1 MEPVQGTLTSHCGA
15 GFLRRIAPVMTP
27 ECIARIGNKW
37 YGAHNKTIC
46 ANMMRAI
53 VRYDNIQGLSKIYDR
68 LRVNSPR
75 AELEVVGRFLRSG
88 QHAYRFHRD
97 SAAALVVS
105 LFQQTPPDDVEMLY
119 IKETVFGVRGEL
131 RLWIARTLVS
141 SHWQQYTQVPS
152 SVLQPA
158 NLC

>member
-1 MEPVQGTLTSHCGA
+1 
-15 GFLRRIAPVMTP
+15 MTP

-75 AELEVVGRFLRSG
+75 AELEVVGRFLRG

-119 IKETVFGVRGEL
+119 IKETVFLVRGGAPL
-131 RLWIARTLVS
+131 MDRTHPCLVALAAVYTARGACLCVATCKIVL
-141 SHWQQYTQVPS
+141 TCLPQVRARMWFFSRPS
-152 SVLQPA
+152 PR
-158 NLC
+158 

>member
-1 MEPVQGTLTSHCGA
+1 
-15 GFLRRIAPVMTP
+15 MTP

-53 VRYDNIQGLSKIYDR
+53 VRHDNIQGLSKIYDR
-68 LRVNSPR
+68 LRVNSPK
-75 AELEVVGRFLRSG
+75 AELEVVSRFLRSG
-88 QHAYRFHRD
+88 QHAYRFNRD

-119 IKETVFGVRGEL
+119 IKETVFGVRGGAPL
-131 RLWIARTLVS
+131 MDSTHPCLVALATVYTGAFLCVATCKIVLTCLAQVRTRMWFFS
-141 SHWQQYTQVPS
+141 RPS
-152 SVLQPA
+152 PR
-158 NLC
+158 